1 MFRSRR
7 QRQRRTFFSDMAKI
21 GERISWLTVHGI
33 RSGVIEKGT
42 DLGWFVRMDNG
53 MTVIVHEESI
63 IEKDERLHKD
73 TA

>member
-7 QRQRRTFFSDMAKI
+7 QRRRRTFFSDMAKI

-33 RSGVIEKGT
+33 RSGVVEKET

-53 MTVIVHEESI
+53 MAVIVHETSVRRADLI
-63 IEKDERLHKD
+63 N
-73 TA
+73 TSQ